1 MGRVLYS
8 IEETRASRWPGARF
22 AEKNGETQRANPQ

>member
-22 AEKNGETQRANPQ
+22 VEKNSETQRENAQ